1 MSEIASA
8 RLHEERITPLERSIA
23 PAVQHQGRIP
33 SEQARRIDSRPELA
47 AERRCFCIVP
57 VAYHDG
63 IMNIGGPQGAMAGSG
78 FIVRPASWN
87 ADRERLRAIRRAV
100 FIEEQGVPEELEW
113 DGLDEHCRHALALA
127 AGDVVVGTGR
137 LTPDARIGRMAVAR
151 QWRGR
156 GVGSSILQA
165 LLEDARTAGYAA
177 VTLHAQVHAL
187 PFYGRHGFAVHGP
200 VFLEAGIPHRAM
212 TIQLERA

>member
-1 MSEIASA
+1 MTGSE
-8 RLHEERITPLERSIA
+8 
-23 PAVQHQGRIP
+23 
-33 SEQARRIDSRPELA
+33 
-47 AERRCFCIVP
+47 
-57 VAYHDG
+57 
-63 IMNIGGPQGAMAGSG
+63 

-127 AGDVVVGTGR
+127 PGDAVVGTGR

-151 QWRGR
+151 HWRGK
-156 GVGSSILQA
+156 GVGSAILQA
-165 LLEDARTAGYAA
+165 LLNEARAAGYTA
-177 VTLHAQVHAL
+177 VALHAQVHAVQ
-187 PFYGRHGFAVHGP
+187 FYGRHGFAAHGP

-212 TIQLERA
+212 TIQLGPG